1 MQGQPPAAIRDQII
15 RDPIV
20 ELKNTKAPL
29 LVLKGGKDAQV
40 FQADFEALAAV
51 AAKRPGSASMLFPSL
66 THIFTP
72 TDGPAE
78 VRAIMQPGH
87 LPPEVN
93 DAIAAWIAKSGA
105 K

>member
-1 MQGQPPAAIRDQII
+1 
-15 RDPIV
+15 
-20 ELKNTKAPL
+20 
-29 LVLKGGKDAQV
+29 VLKGGKDAQV

-51 AAKRPGSASMLFPSL
+51 AAKRPGSAAMLFPSL

-87 LPPEVN
+87 VAPEVVN
-93 DAIAAWIAKSGA
+93 AIAAWIAKSGA